1 MELTGTGTPNY
12 SYACKFSVILL
23 HPDVDKGKKVSK
35 GRTYIG
41 VPSKNNHFVLFFV
54 TKNRT
59 QGEMEAI
66 ANLWGVP
73 KQRLIMGDRSGSSQ
87 YYGKNYRLFGNAGAN
102 SGPDNRTIPHAIV
115 TRPGR

>member
-23 HPDVDKGKKVSK
+23 HPDVDKEKKVSK
-35 GRTYIG
+35 GRTYVG

-73 KQRLIMGDRSGSSQ
+73 KQRLIMGDESASSQ
-87 YYGKNYRLFGNAGAN
+87 YYGRYNRLYGIDGKGNQYRN
-102 SGPDNRTIPHAIV
+102 IPHAIV